1 MGELSGVKTLL
12 LWATTPPIPCLTAPH
27 SWGIRPIQALTFYS
41 FKSATLLMLKYILRN
56 LSNSALTLAL
66 FSPKRIKVTR
76 GVIIYCSS
84 RSIMPAA

>member
-41 FKSATLLMLKYILRN
+41 FKSATLLMLEYILRN
-56 LSNSALTLAL
+56 LSNSVLTPRY
-66 FSPKRIKVTR
+66 SHPR
-76 GVIIYCSS
+76 GKSS
-84 RSIMPAA
+84 